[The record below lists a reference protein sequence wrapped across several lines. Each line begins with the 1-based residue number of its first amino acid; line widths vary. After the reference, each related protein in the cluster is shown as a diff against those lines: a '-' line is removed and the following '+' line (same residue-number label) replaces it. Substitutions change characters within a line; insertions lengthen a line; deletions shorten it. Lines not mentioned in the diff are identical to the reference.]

1 MVRPVAV
8 TAPQRRAVDE
18 LLGWGVARPVVAD
31 QLVERLLD
39 QLTGAVGGWLSARE
53 QVPTDD
59 RRPLLITKTRLT
71 RLVCD
76 GLQAEPT
83 PYEHRWANVRGTLA
97 HAAIEADVAGGGVGG
112 RDLPEHVLAASAWD
126 RLATDRPGDPAS
138 VGAWLNARDAGERE
152 QLLSE
157 TQQLL
162 ASFREVWPVLDG
174 APLHVRTEARLV
186 AMLGGRAIRLQGVP
200 DLVIGSPVRDGRAR
214 TLIVDLK
221 TGMPRGQQDRDELR
235 FYALLST
242 LAEGVPP
249 FRWATLYV
257 TEGRIEHEDLSDGV
271 LLAAALRVADAIEQA
286 TRMRLLQV
294 GLESE
299 GERLEAGDWCERC
312 RRRPTC
318 PVALAR
324 YGGPV
329 TISPT

>member
-1 MVRPVAV
+1 MERPAAV
-8 TAPQRRAVDE
+8 TAPQQRAVDE
-18 LLGWGVARPVVAD
+18 LLGWGVPRPEVTG
-31 QLVERLLD
+31 QLVERLLA
-39 QLTGAVGGWLSARE
+39 QLTGAVGGWLAARD
-53 QVPTDD
+53 QVPSDD

-76 GLQAEPT
+76 GLQAEPS

-97 HAAIEADVAGGGVGG
+97 HAAIETDVAGGRKGG
-112 RDLPEHVLAASAWD
+112 RDLPEHVVAAAAWE
-126 RLATDRPGDPAS
+126 RLASDRPGDPAS
-138 VGAWLNARDAGERE
+138 VGTWLNARDAGERE
-152 QLLSE
+152 RLLVE

-174 APLHVRTEARLV
+174 AALRVRTEARLV

-200 DLVIGSPVRDGRAR
+200 DLVISSPVQDGRAR

-242 LAEGVPP
+242 LVEGVPP

-257 TEGRIEHEDLSDGV
+257 TEGRIEHEDLSDAV
-271 LLAAALRVADAIEQA
+271 LLSTGLRVADAIEQA
-286 TRMRLLQV
+286 TRLRLV
-294 GLESE
+294 HGGLSLT
-299 GERLEAGDWCERC
+299 GERLDAGDWCERC

-318 PVALAR
+318 PIAAAR
-324 YGGPV
+324 YGSADMAPLA
-329 TISPT
+329 